1 VRQAG
6 SLPFEGI
13 GKALHAHYDAI
24 AMEPLPERWIAIVN
38 LLNGK
43 KDGNQTRA
51 SGLQPSRGFGGEVQP
66 KTVFDAQY
74 WLDRA
79 EETRLLA
86 DQMTYPDLRREMLK
100 VAAGYRRLAERALE
114 QTARKKQH
122 A

>member
-13 GKALHAHYDAI
+13 GKALHVHYDAI

-86 DQMTYPDLRREMLK
+86 DEMTYPDLRREMLK